1 MSTAPSA
8 GARYDRTITRWGQGS
23 EMTAYE
29 AALWHVSDRTT
40 LRAASV
46 VVELLDLTPDWERLV
61 GGHAWALGRVP
72 RLRQRVVSD
81 PIRLGP
87 PAWADT
93 QVDLDFHLRRVVL
106 DGGAGLAGAL
116 AVASEMHE
124 QTFDPDR
131 PLWLASLV
139 EGLPDGQAA
148 YVLKFHHAM
157 ADDQALV
164 ALFELLHSHVREP
177 TVTPPRLPPGHHEA
191 CTPLELSRR
200 HAVRALARAPL
211 GATELAARSV
221 IAGAAALR
229 NPAGTVNR
237 SVAAGRSV
245 RSELRRTR
253 RIGSPL
259 LRHRGP
265 YRAFDA
271 FVIPTGELRTVASAV
286 QARVGEV
293 ALAATVDGLVRY
305 HRALGTP
312 VAELPVAVPLHLRLD
327 GSGHR
332 LPRARITV
340 PTVEMGPAERITA
353 MRRLVAEAD
362 ALPNID
368 VLRAAAPVISRTPT
382 PVVGRL
388 IERAM
393 LPLAAQG
400 FIVPGLRRDAYLAG
414 AQILRMFSFA
424 PTAGCALSMT
434 LVNHRDT
441 SCLGFNFDREAVEDP
456 ATMGQCLRAAFREI
470 LADPQLVAPATTR

>member
-1 MSTAPSA
+1 VSTPPSA
-8 GARYDRTITRWGQGS
+8 AARYDRTITRWGQGP

-29 AALWHVSDRTT
+29 AALWHVSDSTA

-46 VVELLDLTPDWERLV
+46 VVELLDLTPDWDRLV

-106 DGGAGLAGAL
+106 DRGAGLADAL

-139 EGLPDGQAA
+139 EGLPGGQAA
-148 YVLKFHHAM
+148 YVLKFDHAM

-177 TVTPPRLPPGHHEA
+177 TVTPPRLPPGHHEV
-191 CTPLELSRR
+191 CTPLDLSRR
-200 HAVRALARAPL
+200 HAARALAWTPVL
-211 GATELAARSV
+211 ATRLAAESV
-221 IAGAAALR
+221 RAGAAALR
-229 NPAGTVNR
+229 DAAGTVSR
-237 SVAAGRSV
+237 SVTAGRAV
-245 RSELRRTR
+245 RSELGRTR

-265 YRAFDA
+265 YRAFDG
-271 FVIPTGELRTVASAV
+271 FEIPTGDLRTVATTV

-293 ALAATVDGLVRY
+293 ALAATVDRLARY
-305 HRALGTP
+305 HQALGMP
-312 VAELPVAVPLHLRLD
+312 VSELPVAVPLHLRLD

-340 PTVEMGPAERITA
+340 PTAEMTPAERITT

-388 IERAM
+388 WERAM
-393 LPLAAQG
+393 QPLAAQG
-400 FIVPGLRRDAYLAG
+400 FIVPGLGPTWPAPRSG
-414 AQILRMFSFA
+414 ACSPSRQR
-424 PTAGCALSMT
+424 
-434 LVNHRDT
+434 
-441 SCLGFNFDREAVEDP
+441 AV
-456 ATMGQCLRAAFREI
+456 ARCR
-470 LADPQLVAPATTR
+470 